1 MLTRR
6 QLLAGMGGLVAL
18 GVTGIAIE
26 HADDARVRRG
36 LYKLGLA
43 HSPDGHVPVS
53 HSQEASGTLTS
64 ANMPHPVAWTIS
76 TPSIPV
82 AGVVYC
88 LHSYGRDH
96 RMAFDDIHVQDVV
109 AAANAPLA
117 VAAVDGGDTAYWH
130 ERADGRN
137 PLAMLLDEFIPL
149 AEEHLG
155 SGLRRALLGWS
166 MGGYGALLTAERAPE
181 RFDVVAAGSPALW
194 TTASEVPGPA
204 FDNAADYRRN
214 DVFAGT
220 DQLADITVRIDCGTD
235 DPFVDADK
243 RFAARLARPNP
254 GRFSAGFHDEA
265 YWRSIAPAQVAT
277 IAKVIRESAS

>member
-6 QLLAGMGGLVAL
+6 QVLAGMGGLVAL
-18 GVTGIAIE
+18 GVAGIAIE
-26 HADDARVRRG
+26 HADDPRVRRG
-36 LYKLGLA
+36 LRRLGLA

-53 HSQEASGTLTS
+53 NSEEASGALTS
-64 ANMPHPVAWTIS
+64 TNMPHPVAWTVS
-76 TPSIPV
+76 TPSVPV
-82 AGVVYC
+82 RGVIYC

-137 PLAMLLDEFIPL
+137 PLAMLLDEFIPMV
-149 AEEHLG
+149 EERVG

-166 MGGYGALLTAERAPE
+166 MGGYGALLAAERAPE
-181 RFDVVAAGSPALW
+181 RFDVVAAASAALW
-194 TTASEVPGPA
+194 TTPSDVPDPA
-204 FDNAADYRRN
+204 FDDAADYRRN
-214 DVFAGT
+214 DVFAGI
-220 DQLADITVRIDCGTD
+220 DQLADVTVRIDCGTD
-235 DPFVDADK
+235 DPFLEADTT
-243 RFAARLARPNP
+243 FAARLPRPNP
-254 GRFSAGFHDEA
+254 GRFSSGFHDEA

-277 IAKVIRESAS
+277 IARVIRERAS